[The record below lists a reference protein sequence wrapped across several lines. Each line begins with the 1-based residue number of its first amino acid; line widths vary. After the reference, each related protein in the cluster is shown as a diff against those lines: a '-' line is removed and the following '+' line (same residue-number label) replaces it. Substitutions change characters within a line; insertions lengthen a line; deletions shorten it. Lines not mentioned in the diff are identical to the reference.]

1 MQHPAPAFVG
11 TNMKMGLQ
19 RATGGRGLSASGIQV
34 RQLRSR
40 LTISTLQC
48 SLQCSPTVNTP
59 KVFALAA
66 FEFRRQGKK
75 RGRFNRSKQST
86 ASPSKGTRKG
96 FSSCNVPVSLLFSV
110 SPCSSAVLF
119 RCCSL
124 NQPNLTLTKVGGELP
139 ADFMESE
146 FLLLHRYCHINKDRG
161 RSLQL

>member
-48 SLQCSPTVNTP
+48 SLQCSPAVNTP

-75 RGRFNRSKQST
+75 GEGLTEANKALQVQVKAHERDSVP
-86 ASPSKGTRKG
+86 AMSPSA
-96 FSSCNVPVSLLFSV
+96 FCSLLAHVLQPCFSD
-110 SPCSSAVLF
+110 A
-119 RCCSL
+119 
-124 NQPNLTLTKVGGELP
+124 
-139 ADFMESE
+139 AA
-146 FLLLHRYCHINKDRG
+146 
-161 RSLQL
+161 